1 MEENHFEEIEH
12 TADWAL
18 HIRAKDFEGLLRNA
32 AQGMLELMG
41 IACDEDGVRER
52 KMEVH
57 GIDRETLLV
66 SWLEEV
72 LYVVERYGVGIG
84 SIELHVSKDT
94 HLVATINEIPSIIP
108 KKEIKAVTYH
118 GLNIR
123 ETEHGLEVTIVFDV

>member
-1 MEENHFEEIEH
+1 MGENHFEEIEH

-32 AQGMLELMG
+32 ALGMLELMG
-41 IACDEDGVRER
+41 IAGDEVGVRER
-52 KMEVH
+52 KIEVE

-84 SIELHVSKDT
+84 SIELYVSKDT

-118 GLNIR
+118 GLNIS
-123 ETEHGLEVTIVFDV
+123 ETEHGLEATIVFDV